1 MFDQIIQYITEL
13 TTNHIVYFFGLF
25 YLLCVVSGLGFPIS
39 SDLLLISVSYLI
51 YLGKVNYL
59 LAVVVAIAGIL
70 SGDMIMYFI
79 GRKSSRFALLKVD
92 PAAMERAS
100 KTIHKYGALS
110 IFIARFIPGFRTVII
125 FSGGM
130 MKVPFINFILADLLG
145 ALIVIPCLLYSV
157 LFFSGSMDAIKNI
170 LMQVQG
176 HSTYLLVAFLLLIAF
191 VFYKLRKRK
200 HLH

>member
-51 YLGKVNYL
+51 YLGKVNYP
-59 LAVVVAIAGIL
+59 LAVVIAILGIL
-70 SGDMIMYFI
+70 SGDVIMYFI
-79 GRKSSRFALLKVD
+79 GRKSSSFALLKID

-100 KTIHKYGALS
+100 KTINKYGALS
-110 IFIARFIPGFRTVII
+110 IFMARFIPGFRTVII

-130 MKVPFINFILADLLG
+130 MKLPFLNFIVADLLG

-157 LFFSGSMDAIKNI
+157 VFFSGSTEVIKNFI
-170 LMQVQG
+170 MQIQG
-176 HSTYLLVAFLLLIAF
+176 NSTFLLGGFLLLITF
-191 VFYKLRKRK
+191 VFYKLRKSK
-200 HLH
+200 KA